1 MNDDM
6 QITVTLT
13 AEDLAFYDQAMAAG
27 IPAIIVSMYNSALK
41 RLVAAEREKLAQWMM
56 SLGYA
61 TGHGDTMEDLLDELG
76 TQIAEGLEVEV
87 IMEREACAKV
97 CESRVMGDLNREDM
111 EARRCAEAI
120 RARGKK

>member
-1 MNDDM
+1 
-6 QITVTLT
+6 
-13 AEDLAFYDQAMAAG
+13 
-27 IPAIIVSMYNSALK
+27 MYNSALK

>member
-1 MNDDM
+1 MKHPINVALIKLAQRWGYWDGN
-6 QITVTLT
+6 T
-13 AEDLAFYDQAMAAG
+13 AEFNDVGLEEFAA
-27 IPAIIVSMYNSALK
+27 AIRAS
-41 RLVAAEREKLAQWMM
+41 EREKLAQWMI

-61 TGHGDTMEDLLDELG
+61 TGHGDTMEALLDELG

-120 RARGKK
+120 RARGEK